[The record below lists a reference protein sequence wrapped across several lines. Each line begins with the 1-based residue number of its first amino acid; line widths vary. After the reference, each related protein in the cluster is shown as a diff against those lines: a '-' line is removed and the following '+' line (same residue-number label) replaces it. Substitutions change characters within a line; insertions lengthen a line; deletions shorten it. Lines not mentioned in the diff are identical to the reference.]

1 MKKLFNAKTG
11 LRGLYALVAAV
22 AFIVVVVLNIVMGL
36 LADRYP
42 MNIDLTSDS
51 VFELGD
57 ETLDFIGALEE
68 PVKIQVL
75 ATEEKFVNTTVYNA
89 QANEI
94 MREFARRSDNIDIS
108 YIDYVADPTFAA
120 SYPDYS
126 LKEGDVIVSS
136 DERSRQVKTE
146 ELFNYTYSQ
155 TGGLSIASSRAEE
168 AILSAVLYVV
178 SDELTTVAAI
188 EGHGEA
194 SSSAFLDLLG
204 DNNYEVSTA
213 NLLLGGL
220 TEGTDVALIIAPT
233 TDYTEEEIDL
243 LAAFLENGG
252 AYGKTLLYFAGAEQP
267 ALPNL
272 EAFLAEWGVAV
283 GDGLVF
289 ETDQSRA
296 YSTQPF
302 YAITDYAEETYSSL
316 LKDTSIPVLVPVCR
330 PLEVLYSFMEHY
342 TTTTLLTFGESAGVR
357 PSDAGED
364 FSSKDAE
371 IWGPIPAVVMSSYRL
386 MDSTDATKEVA
397 SSHVIV
403 SGSSEMLAD
412 YTLYNTAFSNAG
424 YMVSLLNELCGRD
437 GMIAVTPKSIV
448 GNALNLNQAAADTIG
463 MVFIAVIPAL
473 MLVFGLVVWLTRR
486 HK

>member
-155 TGGLSIASSRAEE
+155 TGGLSIASSAR
-168 AILSAVLYVV
+168 
-178 SDELTTVAAI
+178 
-188 EGHGEA
+188 
-194 SSSAFLDLLG
+194 
-204 DNNYEVSTA
+204 
-213 NLLLGGL
+213 
-220 TEGTDVALIIAPT
+220 
-233 TDYTEEEIDL
+233 
-243 LAAFLENGG
+243 
-252 AYGKTLLYFAGAEQP
+252 
-267 ALPNL
+267 
-272 EAFLAEWGVAV
+272 
-283 GDGLVF
+283 
-289 ETDQSRA
+289 R
-296 YSTQPF
+296 
-302 YAITDYAEETYSSL
+302 
-316 LKDTSIPVLVPVCR
+316 
-330 PLEVLYSFMEHY
+330 
-342 TTTTLLTFGESAGVR
+342 R
-357 PSDAGED
+357 PSLA
-364 FSSKDAE
+364 
-371 IWGPIPAVVMSSYRL
+371 PC
-386 MDSTDATKEVA
+386 ST
-397 SSHVIV
+397 
-403 SGSSEMLAD
+403 
-412 YTLYNTAFSNAG
+412 
-424 YMVSLLNELCGRD
+424 
-437 GMIAVTPKSIV
+437 
-448 GNALNLNQAAADTIG
+448 
-463 MVFIAVIPAL
+463 
-473 MLVFGLVVWLTRR
+473 W
-486 HK
+486 

>member
-194 SSSAFLDLLG
+194 SGSAFLDLLG

-252 AYGKTLLYFAGAEQP
+252 AYGKTLLYFAP
-267 ALPNL
+267 A
-272 EAFLAEWGVAV
+272 
-283 GDGLVF
+283 
-289 ETDQSRA
+289 
-296 YSTQPF
+296 
-302 YAITDYAEETYSSL
+302 
-316 LKDTSIPVLVPVCR
+316 K
-330 PLEVLYSFMEHY
+330 
-342 TTTTLLTFGESAGVR
+342 
-357 PSDAGED
+357 
-364 FSSKDAE
+364 
-371 IWGPIPAVVMSSYRL
+371 
-386 MDSTDATKEVA
+386 
-397 SSHVIV
+397 
-403 SGSSEMLAD
+403 
-412 YTLYNTAFSNAG
+412 
-424 YMVSLLNELCGRD
+424 
-437 GMIAVTPKSIV
+437 
-448 GNALNLNQAAADTIG
+448 
-463 MVFIAVIPAL
+463 
-473 MLVFGLVVWLTRR
+473 
-486 HK
+486 

>member
-51 VFELGD
+51 VVELGD

-188 EGHGEA
+188 EGHGET
-194 SSSAFLDLLG
+194 SGSAFLDLLG

-233 TDYTEEEIDL
+233 TDYTEE
-243 LAAFLENGG
+243 
-252 AYGKTLLYFAGAEQP
+252 
-267 ALPNL
+267 
-272 EAFLAEWGVAV
+272 
-283 GDGLVF
+283 
-289 ETDQSRA
+289 
-296 YSTQPF
+296 
-302 YAITDYAEETYSSL
+302 TYSSL

-330 PLEVLYSFMEHY
+330 PLEVLYSFMENY

-397 SSHVIV
+397 SYHVIV